1 MTLPYPNKT
10 IITREQMAALDPNEY
25 LIQRKLDGELCHWI
39 IDVEDSRIVL
49 LGELMRKKSGGLY
62 TPGDLAMFN
71 RLPKSG
77 DWFCAFTVA
86 SVDGE
91 NWLDKSAN
99 DRFHLML
106 RYWKEFPRAIVVA
119 EWALATT
126 AFDFVESCFKD
137 GAEGVVAHK
146 WDSPWGNM
154 LCCKQGWLGVCRVF
168 GLVPGSQSVFI
179 MDAKDNTPRG
189 KLKVGLKNVRV
200 GSLIRVEALAVHESG
215 ALREAKLCTNWL
227 VEY

>member
-1 MTLPYPNKT
+1 MNLPHPNKT
-10 IITREQMAALDPNEY
+10 IITREQMAALEPAVWQ
-25 LIQRKLDGELCHWI
+25 LQRKFDGELSTHTI
-39 IDVEDSRIVL
+39 KSNGTSIVI
-49 LGELMRKKSGGLY
+49 LGELMKQKSGGMF
-62 TPGDLAMFN
+62 TWFDITMFN
-71 RLPKSG
+71 RFKT
-77 DWFCAFTVA
+77 WFAAFTIIEIAGQNVLHLPTSERWRVLKNSLEDFEPGMLLAGSGHHPAGMVA
-86 SVDGE
+86 TC
-91 NWLDKSAN
+91 
-99 DRFHLML
+99 
-106 RYWKEFPRAIVVA
+106 VA
-119 EWALATT
+119 
-126 AFDFVESCFKD
+126 D

-179 MDAKDNTPRG
+179 VDAGTGQARG

-200 GSLIRVEALAVHESG
+200 GSLIRVEALSVHESG